1 VCNYSVTTLSVTQ
14 QQAMKNELDAY
25 KRVVTLIH
33 DSSPANT
40 EALLKIIKKSDNLGH
55 AVRDIQ
61 ETEVRRTQTGGV

>member
-14 QQAMKNELDAY
+14 QQAIKNELDAY
-25 KRVVTLIH
+25 KRVVTLLR

-40 EALLKIIKKSDNLGH
+40 EALLKIIKKSDSLGR